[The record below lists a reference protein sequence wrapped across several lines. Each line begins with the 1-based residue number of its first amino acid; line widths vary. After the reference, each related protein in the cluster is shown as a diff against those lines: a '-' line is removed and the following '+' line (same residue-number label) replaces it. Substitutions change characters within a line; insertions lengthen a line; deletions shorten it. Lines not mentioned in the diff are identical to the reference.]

1 MDIFNNTSN
10 RPTGFDWDTMSGV
23 YDRMGVSAA
32 IARACTN
39 KERQSNEDHQLLVEL
54 LGSNVAWATARTL
67 LMPELDDAEALQAM
81 GVTKQWIM

>member
-1 MDIFNNTSN
+1 MDIFSNTLN

-39 KERQSNEDHQLLVEL
+39 KERQSTEDHQLLVEL
-54 LGSNVAWATARTL
+54 LGSNVVLVTVRTG
-67 LMPELDDAEALQAM
+67 LMPELDDAEALQYM
-81 GVTKQWIM
+81 GVLKQWKR

>member
-1 MDIFNNTSN
+1 MDIFSNTLN

-54 LGSNVAWATARTL
+54 LGSNVAWATVRTG
-67 LMPELDDAEALQAM
+67 LMPELDDAEALQYM
-81 GVTKQWIM
+81 GELKQWGR